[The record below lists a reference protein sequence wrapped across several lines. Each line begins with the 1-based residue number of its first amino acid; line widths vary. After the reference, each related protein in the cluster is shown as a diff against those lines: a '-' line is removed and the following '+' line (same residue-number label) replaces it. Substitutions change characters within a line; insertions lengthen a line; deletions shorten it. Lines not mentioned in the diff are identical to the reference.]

1 MCGFAGFLALP
12 QARESGLGTLNRMA
26 STLVRRGPDEQGLW
40 LSEDGATGLA
50 HRRLAV
56 VGLGPDGCQ
65 PMTSASGR
73 WVVAYNGEIYNFP
86 ILRSELS
93 ASGIG
98 FKGTSDTEVI
108 LAAIE
113 AWGLERSLKRFVGM
127 FAFALWDSIDRVL
140 YLARDRFGEKP
151 LYYGWQ
157 GDAFLFGS
165 DLAALRVHPQWADG
179 IDRAALS
186 LYVRYN
192 YVPSPRSI
200 HPGIKKLAPGTW
212 LALSPQGSRWIERHG
227 CYWSALSVA
236 AEVAANP
243 FAGSEADA
251 EDLLHGLLRQAVS
264 GQLMAE
270 VPLGAFLSG
279 GIDST
284 AVVALMQT
292 AAQEPVRTFTIGFSD
307 SGYDESESAKRI
319 ANYLGTAHRT
329 CILDA
334 RDALAIIPRMPDFY
348 SEPFADAS
356 QIATAL
362 VSRVA
367 REEVTVALSG
377 DGGDEVFGGYNRYVW
392 GESLFRRTRCFPR
405 WSRSLLRDALL
416 AASPSAWDKL
426 AGMLPGIAAVRQP
439 GEKLHKFAAALDAG
453 SPQAFH
459 DCLTTFWRSG
469 NPVLGAPAEVSGGYP
484 SAELWRSNRGLTE
497 SMMLA
502 DTLNYLPDD
511 ILVKVDR
518 AAMGFSL
525 ETRAPFLDHRLF
537 AFVWSLPLHFRVRR
551 HGGKYLLRKLLDR
564 YVPREMVERPKS
576 GFALPVHEWL
586 RGPLR
591 DWCEGLLNESRL
603 RQEGFFDPVVV
614 RKAWDEH
621 LSGRKNRQYDLWS
634 ILMFQAWQESLRQ
647 GFVLPAAA
655 EAIRVHGEARHH
667 RGIE

>member
-12 QARESGLGTLNRMA
+12 QAREPGLRTLNRMA
-26 STLVRRGPDEQGLW
+26 STLERRGPDEQGLW
-40 LSEDGATGLA
+40 LSEDGVTGLA

-56 VGLGPDGCQ
+56 VGLGPDGRQ

-73 WVVAYNGEIYNFP
+73 WVIAYNGEIYNFP
-86 ILRSELS
+86 QLRSELS
-93 ASGIG
+93 ASGVG
-98 FKGTSDTEVI
+98 FRGTSDTEVI
-108 LAAIE
+108 LAAVE
-113 AWGLERSLKRFVGM
+113 VWGLERSLKRFVGM
-127 FAFALWDSIDRVL
+127 FAFALWDCIDHVL

-151 LYYGWQ
+151 LYCGWQ
-157 GDAFLFGS
+157 SDAFLFGS
-165 DLAALRVHPQWADG
+165 DLAALRAHPQWKGG

-186 LYVRYN
+186 LYARYN

-200 HPGIKKLAPGTW
+200 HPGIRKLAPGTW
-212 LALSPQGSRWIERHG
+212 LALSPRGSRWIETHG
-227 CYWSALSVA
+227 TYWSALSVA
-236 AEVAANP
+236 AEAGANP
-243 FAGSEADA
+243 FSGAEADA
-251 EDLLHGLLRQAVS
+251 EEHLHELLRQAVA
-264 GQLMAE
+264 GQMMAE

-284 AVVALMQT
+284 TVVALMQS
-292 AAQEPVRTFTIGFSD
+292 AARGPVRTFTIGFSD
-307 SGYDESESAKRI
+307 SGYDESDYAKRV
-319 ANYLGTAHRT
+319 ANHLGTDHRS

-334 RDALAIIPRMPDFY
+334 RDALAIIPQMPVFY

-356 QIATAL
+356 QIAAAL

-392 GESLFRRTRCFPR
+392 GESLFRRTRCFPH
-405 WSRSLLRDALL
+405 WSRSLLRNALL
-416 AASPSAWDKL
+416 TASPSTWDKL
-426 AGMLPGIAAVRQP
+426 AGMLPGISAVRQP
-439 GEKLHKFAAALDAG
+439 GEKLHKFAAALDAV
-453 SPQAFH
+453 SPQTFH
-459 DCLTTFWRSG
+459 QSLTTFWRSG
-469 NPVLGAPAEVSGGYP
+469 NPVLGAPAEVSDEYP
-484 SAELWRSNRGLTE
+484 SAELWRSKRGLTE
-497 SMMLA
+497 NMMLA

-537 AFVWSLPLHFRVRR
+537 EFVWSLPLHFRVRR

-603 RQEGFFDPVVV
+603 RHEGFFDSVVV

-621 LSGRKNRQYDLWS
+621 LSGRRNRQYDLWS
-634 ILMFQAWQESLRQ
+634 ILMFQSWQESMRQ
-647 GFVLPAAA
+647 GFAPSAAA
-655 EAIRVHGEARHH
+655 EAIRVQGEARDH
-667 RGIE
+667 GCIE